1 MATGRSMQERYF
13 AARTTSNLRL
23 DPNAIGSADVL
34 IAAGRVAKRSERKAV
49 ALAVWGT
56 LSSDHMTGAH
66 VVADLMAKWL
76 RDRSHAMNGK
86 AIPRVAA
93 YDTSMA
99 VLKWWRKPACPT
111 CGGHGH
117 PLILNSPIVD
127 ESRDCPACNGTGQ
140 IPLHRLVRTEYVD
153 DAYWL
158 SGEIDTLCALVF
170 GEMAREIRADMD
182 LL

>member
-1 MATGRSMQERYF
+1 MAAGRSMQERYF

-23 DPNAIGSADVL
+23 DSNTIGSADVL
-34 IAAGRVAKRSERKAV
+34 IAAGLVAKRSERKSV
-49 ALAVWGT
+49 ALAVWGV

-66 VVADLMAKWL
+66 AVAELMAGWL
-76 RDRSHAMNGK
+76 RKRSFARDGK
-86 AIPRVAA
+86 AMPETSAK
-93 YDTSMA
+93 DTAMA
-99 VLKWWRKPACPT
+99 VLKWWRHPACQT

-127 ESRDCPACNGTGQ
+127 ESRDCPACHGTGQ
-140 IPLHRLVRTEYVD
+140 VPLHRLVHTEYAD

-158 SGEIDTLCALVF
+158 SGEIDTLCAMVF